1 MANGYTGDIRPAASE
16 IKLNSMSRKNG
27 DKGFSLLELLLAMTI
42 MMIMMGIASTLL
54 YRGIGVRS
62 RESRRTDALTSTQAA
77 LNLLSREIANSG
89 FGIYDASSTNI
100 AAAKP
105 NNGIVLADSDAT
117 RIHFRANLN
126 NVGPG
131 PYNPTCTAVCTSD
144 AGEDVTFFFDSTT
157 NSIVRY
163 DKYGDPHTSVVVNR
177 ISSVTFS
184 YYDYAANGTVTGP
197 NTTPTA
203 NTGRVSIAVNAT
215 LDPVSGQPNPTSVS
229 FTSEVNL
236 RNSNYMLRQY

>member
-1 MANGYTGDIRPAASE
+1 MKSDQ
-16 IKLNSMSRKNG
+16 
-27 DKGFSLLELLLAMTI
+27 KGFSLLELLVAMTI
-42 MMIMMGIASTLL
+42 MAVMMGAASALL

-89 FGIYDASSTNI
+89 FGIYDNSLTAN
-100 AAAKP
+100 P
-105 NNGIVLADSDAT
+105 NNGLVLADSNAT
-117 RIHFRANLN
+117 RLHFRGNIN

-144 AGEDVTFFFDSTT
+144 PGEDITFFFDSNT

-163 DKYGDPHTSVVVNR
+163 DPNGNPQTSVVVNR

-184 YYDYAANGTVTGP
+184 YYDYTSSGTVTGP
-197 NTTPTA
+197 NATPTL
-203 NTGRVSIAVNAT
+203 NTGRVSIAVDAT
-215 LDPVSGQPNPTSVS
+215 LDPVAGQPNPTSVA
-229 FTSEVNL
+229 FTSEINL
-236 RNSNYMLRQY
+236 RNSSYMLRQY

>member
-1 MANGYTGDIRPAASE
+1 MARKTGE
-16 IKLNSMSRKNG
+16 
-27 DKGFSLLELLLAMTI
+27 KGFSLLELLIAMTI
-42 MMIMMGIASTLL
+42 MAIMMGLASALL

-89 FGIYDASSTNI
+89 FGIDDNATTAN
-100 AAAKP
+100 P
-105 NNGIVLADSDAT
+105 NNGLVLADSNAQQ
-117 RIHFRANLN
+117 IHFRSNIN

-144 AGEDVTFFFDSTT
+144 AGEDVTFFFDSST

-163 DKYGDPHTSVVVNR
+163 DKYGSPQTAVVVNR
-177 ISSVTFS
+177 ISNVTFS
-184 YYDYAANGTVTGP
+184 YYDYASDGTVTGP
-197 NTTPTA
+197 VSTPTL

-215 LDPVSGQPNPTSVS
+215 LDPVAGQPNPTSVS

-236 RNSNYMLRQY
+236 RNSGYMLRQY